1 MWRYFSA
8 SNTNIYLD
16 VLPKLISG
24 YNNSKH
30 RTIKMTPSEA
40 SDKKNEGLIWN
51 NLRSKHKVA
60 ARPKYKLGDKV
71 RISKYKYTFEK
82 GYTPNWTKE
91 VFAIVKAY

>member
-1 MWRYFSA
+1 
-8 SNTNIYLD
+8 
-16 VLPKLISG
+16 
-24 YNNSKH
+24 
-30 RTIKMTPSEA
+30 MTPSEA

-82 GYTPNWTKE
+82 DYTPNWTKE